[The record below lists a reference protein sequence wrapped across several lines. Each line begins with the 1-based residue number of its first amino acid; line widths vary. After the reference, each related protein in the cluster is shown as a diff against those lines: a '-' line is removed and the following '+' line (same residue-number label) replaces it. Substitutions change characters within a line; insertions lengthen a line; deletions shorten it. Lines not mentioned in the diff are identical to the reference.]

1 MIKEGIKDSD
11 IIDGLSLRYLK
22 FFGIW
27 RIVNEYRTTGKK
39 NAILKLHLLGT
50 LLLGIPYVIF
60 QFMSYFVIKVDI
72 QKATILNF
80 NAIPALQ
87 LCCRMFVF
95 TFCME
100 SQCRLYNVLRKDF
113 LNIPKQNLEV
123 KEIFMSISKTSN
135 FCCTMSLAVNG
146 SIVLFYIIYP
156 GVSVDYILYH
166 TGSMAAVRT
175 GRKKILG
182 GWYPVPIDQSPYYEI
197 VFAYEAIVL
206 LWGGFFLAVY
216 FVLFYQVLMCLY
228 AQFSALGLQ
237 MSSLKIE
244 QYRSDINTSLNHNY
258 ISSTVYEE
266 LYKLLKDHQKLLRYT
281 EELRNVYNPLVTMT
295 LGMGILILIIG
306 AFQFLFSQN
315 GSNDPA
321 RTGKLFYTR
330 QSSDLQFAI
339 YSSDW
344 YKADIQ
350 FRKTAQMLMV
360 RANKGVTLTAIRM
373 YPVNVETL
381 MAILQFTYSVSTLM
395 SRMTE

>member
-306 AFQFLFSQN
+306 AFQFLFS
-315 GSNDPA
+315 
-321 RTGKLFYTR
+321 
-330 QSSDLQFAI
+330 SDLQFAI